1 MTLITR
7 SAAELATALQ
17 QGETTSVECTTAF
30 LDRIEATNS
39 TINAFL
45 SIDRNGALA
54 KAEAVDADRAQ
65 GKPLGPLAGLPVAV
79 KDVLC
84 TNDQPT
90 TCASRMLKTFKPPY
104 DADVVRRLREAD
116 AVILGKTNMDEFAM
130 GGSNENSAYG

>member
-1 MTLITR
+1 MTLTTR

-30 LDRIEATNS
+30 LDRIEATNP

-45 SIDRNGALA
+45 SIDRDGALA
-54 KAEAVDADRAQ
+54 KAASVDAARAQ
-65 GKPLGPLAGLPVAV
+65 GKSLGPLAGLPVAV

-84 TNDQPT
+84 TTDQKT
-90 TCASRMLKTFKPPY
+90 TCASKMLKTFEPPY

-116 AVILGKTNMDEFAM
+116 APPGSPAHLGALRKRAPWHER
-130 GGSNENSAYG
+130 